1 MEFLRITLLM
11 AHCDKLPK
19 RTCPS
24 VVTQIGRGNETHPSS
39 INSHKWSHLA
49 SLSLFL
55 SLEMCDHGASHNR
68 VIKTLLQWHFHQRC
82 SYPPPPTYSAL
93 QQWRSRTW
101 KSISQGS
108 PNHDGEKE
116 GHPDDSIF
124 KRGCDTVEEKEN
136 ALLVHWVRWAVHDG
150 ICKTRAR

>member
-1 MEFLRITLLM
+1 MSLGPTLGDGKIRKLQCSFTLTSGSSFLSCFMTSRALQFLSWISSYILSLASQLICNLGVIGVDWIDIHGISPWITLLM

-19 RTCPS
+19 RSFPS
-24 VVTQIGRGNETHPSS
+24 VVTEIGRGNETHPSS

-82 SYPPPPTYSAL
+82 
-93 QQWRSRTW
+93 
-101 KSISQGS
+101 
-108 PNHDGEKE
+108 
-116 GHPDDSIF
+116 
-124 KRGCDTVEEKEN
+124 
-136 ALLVHWVRWAVHDG
+136 
-150 ICKTRAR
+150 